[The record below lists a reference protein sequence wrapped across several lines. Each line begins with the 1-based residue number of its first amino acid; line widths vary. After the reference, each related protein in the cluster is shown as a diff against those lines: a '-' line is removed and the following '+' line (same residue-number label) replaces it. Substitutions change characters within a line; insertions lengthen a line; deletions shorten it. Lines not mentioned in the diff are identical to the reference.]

1 MSVPQTPPPSK
12 GDALFDMP
20 WSAQFYV
27 CATILIGSICF
38 FASLPRLDLSSP
50 AWFVTLLVV
59 GLATA
64 TIHLPL
70 PLAQSR
76 SSMSV
81 SHAVVVMAML
91 SAGVPAAILLV
102 VATTLVQ
109 STVRTRLASRPHRTL
124 FNIGTLAITVTL
136 AGIAYTSLRVEHGA
150 WLDRVGGPLACAE
163 LVYFGVNTVL
173 VATAVALSSKQPLFR
188 VWRSDFMWT
197 GPGYFLGAFTAGAA
211 YSLSRQN
218 VYWWLA
224 IGAPLYLTID
234 AYRTYIGRLK
244 ANQQKATQAL
254 EVQFGIVQ
262 ALAAAIESKDRT
274 SQRELDRF
282 MVYAEALA
290 ASVGL
295 GEDDI
300 LAVRTAALLH
310 DIGNLAVP
318 EHILAKP
325 GRLTFDEFERV
336 KIHTRVG
343 AEILRNI
350 PFQSP
355 VAPLIL
361 GHHERW
367 DGSGYPSGLK
377 GEAIPIG
384 ARILAIAD
392 CFTALLSERPHRPAL
407 SSLEAL
413 ATVRRCAG
421 SSLDP
426 ALVERFV
433 EVLPQ
438 AEARFEAR
446 LSLTAGQSL
455 ASESSQLVDG
465 AYKDIAVARHEARA
479 LFEIAQ
485 ALSSTQSVSEAVDA
499 IVQKLADLIPI
510 EAGVLFVW
518 DEATSRFVCR
528 YATGQRRLA
537 LERVDGATVDELQS
551 RVEGLTTA
559 PAQAAQ
565 TAPLAVMIAKLEIG
579 DRLLGAL
586 ALVGVDPGGARRDFQ
601 RLLEHVAPQVG
612 LVIHNAIAF
621 EETRQLSVTDS
632 LTELPNRRY
641 LVQHLGL
648 ELARADRHGS
658 PLAMLLMDVNDFKEI
673 NDTLGHKAGDYV
685 LREIGL
691 VARSVLRPYDVCAR
705 LGGDEFVLVLW
716 DCDLAQA
723 ERRRQQLEDLIG
735 AVEVS
740 SPGGA
745 SMRASA
751 SIGIAVYPVDGRS
764 TDQLL
769 AAADEKMYERKASLK
784 ALRRDRELGSGV
796 VER

>member
-1 MSVPQTPPPSK
+1 MTTPLTPKPSK
-12 GDALFDMP
+12 GESLFDLP
-20 WSAQFYV
+20 WSAQFFL
-27 CATILIGSICF
+27 CATILIGSVCF

-50 AWFVTLLVV
+50 AWFVGLLIV

-91 SAGVPAAILLV
+91 SVGVPAAILLV
-102 VATTLVQ
+102 VATALVQ

-124 FNIGTLAITVTL
+124 FNSGSLAITVTL
-136 AGIAYTSLRVEHGA
+136 AGITYSLLRSEHGD

-163 LVYFGVNTVL
+163 LVYFGVNTAL
-173 VATAVALSSKQPLFR
+173 VATAVALSSKQPPFR

-197 GPGYFLGAFTAGAA
+197 GPGYFVGAFAAGTA
-211 YSLSRQN
+211 YSLSQQN

-224 IGAPLYLTID
+224 IAAPLYLTID

-244 ANQQKATQAL
+244 TNQEKAQQAL

-282 MVYAEALA
+282 MVYAESLA
-290 ASVGL
+290 AAVGL
-295 GEDDI
+295 DENEI

-367 DGSGYPSGLK
+367 DGSGYPAGLK
-377 GEAIPIG
+377 GDAIPIG

-392 CFTALLSERPHRPAL
+392 CYTALLSDRPHRPAL
-407 SSLEAL
+407 TTWEAL

-426 ALVERFV
+426 GLVERFV
-433 EVLPQ
+433 DVLPQ
-438 AEARFEAR
+438 AELR
-446 LSLTAGQSL
+446 LDAIHATATGQTL
-455 ASESSQLVDG
+455 AAESSRRVDG
-465 AYKDIAVARHEARA
+465 AFKDIAVARHEARA

-518 DEATSRFVCR
+518 DSATERFACR
-528 YATGQRRLA
+528 YATGQRRSA
-537 LERVDGATVDELQS
+537 LERVEGATVDDLQA
-551 RVEGLTTA
+551 RVEVLTA
-559 PAQAAQ
+559 AGQGAQ
-565 TAPLAVMIAKLEIG
+565 TASPAVMIAKLEIG

-612 LVIHNAIAF
+612 LVIHNAISF
-621 EETRQLSVTDS
+621 EETRQLSVTDP

-705 LGGDEFVLVLW
+705 FGGDEFVLVLW
-716 DCDLAQA
+716 DCDGVQA

-735 AVEVS
+735 AIEVT

-784 ALRRDRELGSGV
+784 AVRRAGLESGV
-796 VER
+796 AER